1 MSKEGENYDKKN
13 LNSNADIHQT
23 TEVNN
28 PLNKLMEENPSLL
41 IEQHYNY
48 TKKFFNIQKHNSEKT
63 LPSTKGNTYI
73 GPYKNNQKNGKGK
86 LIVTEQFTYEG
97 NFKDDLFDGYG
108 EYTCKQYTYK
118 GTFLQGK
125 KNGKGTE
132 VNLINKIEYK
142 GDFSEDKKN
151 GKGEEKYPD
160 GTIYIGDFKDNKKH
174 GKGKMFLDGIKSWSY
189 NGEFENDKISGKGK
203 FKWNEQKMYFGS
215 WLNNELSGY
224 GILID
229 ENTKYIGYLEHNMKN
244 GYGAMFYGSQS
255 AILGKWEN
263 DLINGY
269 AIVIILNNNF
279 EQNKKDENTSDEINI
294 NNDDDK
300 YSFKFVKTLKGEIV
314 NNKLEDDELNKFK
327 ESQEYKDMIGLYK
340 KKILPDFEINLD
352 ISKTDENEIS
362 SIFGNY

>member
-125 KNGKGTE
+125 KSGKGTE

-244 GYGAMFYGSQS
+244 GYGAMFYDLQS

-269 AIVIILNNNF
+269 AVVILLNSNL
-279 EQNKKDENTSDEINI
+279 EQNKKYENTSDEINI
-294 NNDDDK
+294 NSDDDESN
-300 YSFKFVKTLKGEIV
+300 YKFVKTMKGEIV
-314 NNKLEDDELNKFK
+314 NNKLEEDELNKFK

-340 KKILPDFEINLD
+340 KKILPDFELNLD
-352 ISKTDENEIS
+352 ISKTDENESS

>member
-1 MSKEGENYDKKN
+1 MSKEGENYEKKK
-13 LNSNADIHQT
+13 LNSNTDIHQT
-23 TEVNN
+23 TECNN
-28 PLNKLMEENPSLL
+28 PLNKLMEENPSS
-41 IEQHYNY
+41 IVEQQYNN
-48 TKKFFNIQKHNSEKT
+48 TKKFFNIQKVNSEKT
-63 LPSTKGNTYI
+63 LSSTKGNTYI

-108 EYTCKQYTYK
+108 EYICKQYTYK

-125 KNGKGTE
+125 KSGKGTE
-132 VNLINKIEYK
+132 VNLINKVEYK

-160 GTIYIGDFKDNKKH
+160 GTIYIGEFKDDKKH

-189 NGEFENDKISGKGK
+189 NGEFVDDKISGIGK
-203 FKWNEQKMYFGS
+203 FKWNENKMYYGS

-229 ENTKYIGYLEHNMKN
+229 GNTKYIGYLEHNMKY
-244 GYGAMFYGSQS
+244 GYGAMFYNTKSG
-255 AILGKWEN
+255 ILGKWEN

-269 AIVIILNNNF
+269 AIIVLFTNNC
-279 EQNKKDENTSDEINI
+279 ERNKKNEITTEENNM

-300 YSFKFVKTLKGEIV
+300 YNFKFVKTSKGEII
-314 NNKLEDDELNKFK
+314 NNKLEIDELNKFK
-327 ESQEYKDMIGLYK
+327 EGQEYKDMIHLFK
-340 KKILPDFEINLD
+340 EKIISDYEHNLD
-352 ISKTDENEIS
+352 ISKSEENESS